1 MGGGKNDLLKQIS
14 KSPLIQL
21 VFFTAVPCLSIQPS
35 LLKKYV
41 IGCYFG
47 IKKAKSCKIK
57 V

>member
-1 MGGGKNDLLKQIS
+1 MGGKNDLLKQILN
-14 KSPLIQL
+14 SPLIQL
-21 VFFTAVPCLSIQPS
+21 VFFTPVPCLSIQPS